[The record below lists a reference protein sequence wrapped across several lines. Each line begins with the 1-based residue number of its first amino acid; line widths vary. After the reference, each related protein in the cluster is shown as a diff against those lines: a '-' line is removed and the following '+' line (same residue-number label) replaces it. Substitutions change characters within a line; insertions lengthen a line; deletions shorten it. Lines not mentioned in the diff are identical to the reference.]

1 MENMIDYDAYDAY
14 IHGYDYHTG
23 TPIKYDLKEKETV
36 WTNLLDSIA
45 FIMSM
50 KENNLDES

>member
-1 MENMIDYDAYDAY
+1 MESTMNYDEYDAY

-36 WTNLLDSIA
+36 WTNLLDSIT

>member
-1 MENMIDYDAYDAY
+1 MENTINYDEYDAY

-23 TPIKYDLKEKETV
+23 APIEYDLKEKETV
-36 WTNLLDSIA
+36 WMNLLDSIT